1 LPDAQFKGELSEALG
16 EVFRHKQSYLAQP
29 ARSQGRRRR
38 PALAH
43 QRLPLSIARTA
54 KAAQSSSGA
63 KQTAIAA
70 SVDTEAAGSVGKSP
84 PSASDR
90 ASENTH

>member
-1 LPDAQFKGELSEALG
+1 LPDALG
-16 EVFRHKQSYLAQP
+16 EVFRQKQIYLAQP
-29 ARSQGRRRR
+29 ARPQGRRRR

-70 SVDTEAAGSVGKSP
+70 SVDTEATGSVGESA
-84 PSASDR
+84 PSASER
-90 ASENTH
+90 AIGNTH